1 MITDAENKKARSD
14 DENQKEQLEKE
25 ESRQTDAPEE
35 TAEKEE
41 KAAED
46 TEAEKEEK
54 KGTGELDILKKD
66 YAVLNDRFLRTVAE
80 YDNFRKRTQKEK
92 EQIYSDAAASVSKQ
106 FLPVL
111 DNLERALEYE
121 CSDNEFKKGVEMI
134 ATSIRTAFE
143 KCGIK
148 TVGEVGEPFDPNIHN
163 AVMHEENND
172 LPENAVSMVLQKGYI
187 LGDKL
192 LRPAMVKVAN

>member
-14 DENQKEQLEKE
+14 DENQEEQLEKE

-54 KGTGELDILKKD
+54 KGLGELDILKKD

>member
-1 MITDAENKKARSD
+1 MNTDAENKKARSD
-14 DENQKEQLEKE
+14 DENQEEQLEKE
-25 ESRQTDAPEE
+25 ESRHTDAPEE

-54 KGTGELDILKKD
+54 KGPGELDILKKD